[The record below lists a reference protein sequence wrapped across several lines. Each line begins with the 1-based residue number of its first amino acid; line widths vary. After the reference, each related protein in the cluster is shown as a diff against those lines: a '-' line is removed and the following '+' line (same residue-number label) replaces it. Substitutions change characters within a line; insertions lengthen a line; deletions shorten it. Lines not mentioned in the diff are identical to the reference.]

1 PAPANLRPACDNRPH
16 ARTAPSSAGFTL
28 VELVTVIMLVGILG
42 LVAWR
47 NLSLP
52 ILAFD
57 DSVRRGDAVGTA
69 GLAVERISRELRL
82 ALPNSVRVSP
92 DGAAIEFLRT
102 SASGRYR
109 LQADPADAASDPL
122 DLAAISDSFQVLGDW
137 TIPGSLRTGSG
148 LADCLA
154 GSSDCLAIYNTG
166 SPADCG
172 AQAAGSRT
180 SAWCGDNLA
189 GITAADP
196 AKGLFSMSRA
206 SAGTALPLGS
216 PEQRFFVVDTA
227 VSFVCSG
234 GELRRYSGYG
244 IESIQTVPPAGPGIL
259 LADDVGGCRFG
270 YEPGSSTRA
279 GLVSLQITISY
290 ARPGSGA
297 EQVSLQRQVHV
308 PNTP

>member
-1 PAPANLRPACDNRPH
+1 VESAGAGH
-16 ARTAPSSAGFTL
+16 ARHTLACPRSGSAGFTL

-47 NLSLP
+47 NLSFP

-69 GLAVERISRELRL
+69 GLAVERIARELRL

-92 DGAAIEFLRT
+92 DGAAVEFLRT

-109 LQADPADAASDPL
+109 LQANPADGASDPL
-122 DLAAISDSFQVLGDW
+122 DLTAVTDSFQVLGEW

-166 SPADCG
+166 GPADCSTQG
-172 AQAAGSRT
+172 AGTRT
-180 SAWCGDNLA
+180 NAWCGDNLA

-196 AKGLFSMSRA
+196 ATGLLTMSRA
-206 SAGTALPLGS
+206 SAGTALPMGS

-227 VSFVCSG
+227 VSFVCAG
-234 GELRRYSGYG
+234 GELRRYSGYA
-244 IESIQTVPPAGPGIL
+244 IEPGQSVPPGGTGIL

-270 YEPGSSTRA
+270 YEPGSATRA
-279 GLVSLQITISY
+279 GLVSIQLTIAY
-290 ARPGSGA
+290 TQPGSGT